1 MATRKRFSKVG
12 FNKNLIMD
20 VIGASLIVQIAPGLI
35 NKVFPIG
42 ESLVNLAGAGA
53 GYLVGSL
60 VKRPDLANASIGL
73 GVVGFI
79 APMVEDLVNGGGG
92 TPLVPSTSGNGT
104 AVMPGAVNMDPVRA
118 DLADVFRLNDYIS
131 APLMQV
137 NQAYKNSY

>member
-1 MATRKRFSKVG
+1 MATRKRFSKVS

-20 VIGASLIVQIAPGLI
+20 VIVASLIVQIAPGLL

-53 GYLVGSL
+53 GYLVGSMI
-60 VKRPDLANASIGL
+60 KRPDLANASIGL

-79 APMVEDLVNGGGG
+79 TPMVEDLVGGGSVMLPPPAGG
-92 TPLVPSTSGNGT
+92 TTTSLNI
-104 AVMPGAVNMDPVRA
+104 DPVRA

>member
-1 MATRKRFSKVG
+1 MATRKRFSKVS

-79 APMVEDLVNGGGG
+79 TPMVEDLVNGGGSV
-92 TPLVPSTSGNGT
+92 PLVPAGSNNGT
-104 AVMPGAVNMDPVRA
+104 MPGVMINQDPVRA
-118 DLADVFRLNDYIS
+118 DLADVFRLNDYIAS
-131 APLMQV
+131 PMLQV
-137 NQAYKNSY
+137 NSAYRSSY

>member
-1 MATRKRFSKVG
+1 MATRKRFSKVS

-53 GYLVGSL
+53 GYLVGSMI
-60 VKRPDLANASIGL
+60 KRPDLANASIGL

-79 APMVEDLVNGGGG
+79 APMVEDLIGGGSL
-92 TPLVPSTSGNGT
+92 PLTPSTGT
-104 AVMPGAVNMDPVRA
+104 TPGIVAIPGSAGSA
-118 DLADVFRLNDYIS
+118 DLADVFRLNDYVS
-131 APLMQV
+131 SPMLQS
-137 NQAYKNSY
+137 NKAYANSY